1 MDHINDNFHRAQAN
15 QRAAYFHLTLL
26 IAIIGFIQWKSVW
39 HPSWVY
45 LKDDENGEP
54 KVIYGLFEVCSKIS
68 GQCRKFTDHTID
80 TCVGYGAGNTMDGFR
95 CTEWKILRVVAEMN
109 VFFVFLLF
117 CGSILTGYRLGPYTD
132 GWRIF
137 QFFIAAMFFIQLAVV
152 GLVLDVRYSSELWIG
167 HTLGWGFYL
176 SALCVL
182 LLASAWGGHKIVHLS
197 HEENP
202 DITWLSW
209 ILQKISARF
218 HETSGYI
225 PLR

>member
-1 MDHINDNFHRAQAN
+1 MDHVNGGFPQTRAKH
-15 QRAAYFHLTLL
+15 RAAYFGLALLT
-26 IAIIGFIQWKSVW
+26 AIICVFQWKSVW

-45 LKDDENGEP
+45 LKDDGNGEP

-80 TCVGYGAGNTMDGFR
+80 SCVVYGTGNTMDGFR

-117 CGSILTGYRLGPYTD
+117 CGSILAGCRLGPYTE

-152 GLVLDVRYSSELWIG
+152 GLVLDVRYSSELWTG

-182 LLASAWGGHKIVHLS
+182 LLAFAWRGHKTAHLS
-197 HEENP
+197 HEEDP
-202 DITWLSW
+202 EITCLSW
-209 ILQKISARF
+209 ILRKKSTRH
-218 HETSGYI
+218 HEDLGYI
-225 PLR
+225 SLG